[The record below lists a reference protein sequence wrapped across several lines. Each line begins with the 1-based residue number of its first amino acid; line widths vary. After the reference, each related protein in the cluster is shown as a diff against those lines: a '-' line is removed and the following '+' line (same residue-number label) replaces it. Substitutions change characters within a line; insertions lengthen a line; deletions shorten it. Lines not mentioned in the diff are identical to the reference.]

1 MEKKS
6 WATVFI
12 LFVLVVLS
20 IIITSSIGPTN
31 ISLTDLFSNPTAYM
45 IVFDVRLPRVIC
57 ALFVGA
63 GLAVAGTA
71 MQGLFKNSMADP
83 YIIGTSS
90 GGALGASLAIVLLG
104 GLGLPIFAFIGAT
117 GATFIVYALSK
128 HQGRAPV
135 ETLLLSG
142 IALSMFL
149 SAILSFILSTAGK
162 SLHQIMFWLM
172 GGFWNVSWTSV
183 GIAILIPI
191 GSFLMLIYAR
201 DLNILSLGEEDA
213 VHLGINVEQL
223 KKRLLFL
230 SSFITGIAVSIS
242 GCIGFIGLITPHI
255 MRLIVGPDHRILL
268 PSAMMA
274 GAIFLMWADTIARSF
289 ANEVPVGVITS
300 FVGAPFFIYL
310 LRRRMKT

>member
-12 LFVLVVLS
+12 LFLLVVLS
-20 IIITSSIGPTN
+20 IIITSCIGPTN
-31 ISLTDLFSNPTAYM
+31 VSLTELFSNPTAYM

-104 GLGLPIFAFIGAT
+104 GLGLPIFAFLGAT

-149 SAILSFILSTAGK
+149 SAILSFIMSTAGK

-183 GIAILIPI
+183 GIATLIPI
-191 GSFLMLIYAR
+191 GSFLMRGRCSSPWYKCGTTEKKASFSEFFHYRDSCFNLRVHRVYRAYHSTYYASYR
-201 DLNILSLGEEDA
+201 WTGPQDTVAVCNDGRCNI
-213 VHLGINVEQL
+213 
-223 KKRLLFL
+223 
-230 SSFITGIAVSIS
+230 
-242 GCIGFIGLITPHI
+242 
-255 MRLIVGPDHRILL
+255 PD
-268 PSAMMA
+268 M
-274 GAIFLMWADTIARSF
+274 G
-289 ANEVPVGVITS
+289 
-300 FVGAPFFIYL
+300 
-310 LRRRMKT
+310 